1 MYSGTR
7 ENDLTKKVEKTLW
20 VKFGVDVCFVV
31 HNATKNKS
39 GENFCDNWNTSWL
52 DTRGKKTKLCVKPG
66 SYYLAWFSSISSQ
79 RLTRQRSNFMSHQM
93 HKETFMLAI
102 STYRN
107 AKRMYNGYVISVALR
122 EKNKKLKIEPKA
134 VPLVQTAF
142 GVKALNLLKYDS
154 VIYINLFW
162 VIQI

>member
-1 MYSGTR
+1 
-7 ENDLTKKVEKTLW
+7 
-20 VKFGVDVCFVV
+20 
-31 HNATKNKS
+31 
-39 GENFCDNWNTSWL
+39 
-52 DTRGKKTKLCVKPG
+52 
-66 SYYLAWFSSISSQ
+66 
-79 RLTRQRSNFMSHQM
+79 MSHQM

-107 AKRMYNGYVISVALR
+107 AKRMYNGCVISVALR
-122 EKNKKLKIEPKA
+122 EKNNKLKIELKA

-154 VIYINLFW
+154 VIYINLSW

>member
-7 ENDLTKKVEKTLW
+7 ENDLTTKVGKTLW
-20 VKFGVDVCFVV
+20 VKFGVDACFVM
-31 HNATKNKS
+31 HKATKKNS
-39 GENFCDNWNTSWL
+39 GENFCDNWNTRWL
-52 DTRGKKTKLCVKPG
+52 DMREKKNKLGVKPG
-66 SYYLAWFSSISSQ
+66 SYYLAWFSSISSH
-79 RLTRQRSNFMSHQM
+79 RLTSQRSNFMSHQM

-107 AKRMYNGYVISVALR
+107 AKRMYNGYVISIALR
-122 EKNKKLKIEPKA
+122 EKNNKLKIELKA

-142 GVKALNLLKYDS
+142 RVKALNLLKYDS
-154 VIYINLFW
+154 VIYINLSW